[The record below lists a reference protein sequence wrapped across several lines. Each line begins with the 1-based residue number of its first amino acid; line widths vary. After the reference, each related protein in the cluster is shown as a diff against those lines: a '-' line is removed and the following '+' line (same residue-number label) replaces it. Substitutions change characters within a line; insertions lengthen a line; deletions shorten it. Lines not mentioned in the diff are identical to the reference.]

1 MDTQVYELY
10 NVGHLRI
17 VAKVIWGHRFKVAR
31 STISILAEVDC
42 TKENT
47 HHITTMKAVIT
58 LITDSFK
65 LKTDRE
71 KQKWIDRWTDQTCYL
86 LNRKCNSITSPAKK
100 ICFLIILFLVN
111 MGQMHIKYILVYWKN
126 INEHPMS
133 RPPAVYIHL
142 MQYLRCIFM

>member
-1 MDTQVYELY
+1 MDTQVYKLY

-31 STISILAEVDC
+31 STISILAEVNC

-100 ICFLIILFLVN
+100 NMFFNHPFSCKYGTNAHKIYFGILKEHQWTPKWT
-111 MGQMHIKYILVYWKN
+111 GPQQSIYI
-126 INEHPMS
+126 
-133 RPPAVYIHL
+133 
-142 MQYLRCIFM
+142 